1 MKKAYL
7 LLTLIS
13 LNIIIAQENKPF
25 SVFDIG
31 FYGGMNFRKIDNRG
45 GDFLVELKTN
55 LVPALTLKASVGY
68 SYTIQPYTYTVKKYS
83 ENLLIDTK
91 PVYYAEKYNLISKNY
106 DMLPIGLGIQYN
118 FSQSI
123 LSPYLSVDAVYNL
136 IDTHIET
143 SPSQTWTYNSIDEIP
158 DEFKQEQRNE
168 VLPSGSV
175 SLIAGAG
182 IVFRISSKLNLDL
195 RYMFKFDS
203 ETINTNHLIVGI
215 YF

>member
-1 MKKAYL
+1 MKKVFF

-13 LNIIIAQENKPF
+13 LNVIIAQENKPF

-31 FYGGMNFRKIDNRG
+31 FYGGMNFNKIDNRG

-55 LVPALTLKASVGY
+55 IITALTLKASLG
-68 SYTIQPYTYTVKKYS
+68 YTYTVQPYTKTVKSYS
-83 ENLLIDTK
+83 ENLFMNEKL
-91 PVYYAEKYNLISKNY
+91 YFAGKYNLISKNY

-123 LSPYLSVDAVYNL
+123 ISPYLSVDAVYNL

-143 SPSQTWTYNSIDEIP
+143 SPSQTWSYTSIDEIP
-158 DEFKQEQRNE
+158 DEFKQEQRTE
-168 VLPSGSV
+168 VLPTSST
-175 SLIAGAG
+175 SLITGAG
-182 IVFRISSKLNLDL
+182 VAIKITSKLNLDL

>member
-1 MKKAYL
+1 MKKVFFF
-7 LLTLIS
+7 LTLIS
-13 LNIIIAQENKPF
+13 LNILIAQENKPF

-31 FYGGMNFRKIDNRG
+31 FYGGMNFNKIDNRG

-55 LVPALTLKASVGY
+55 LMTDLTLKASLG
-68 SYTIQPYTYTVKKYS
+68 YTYTVEPYTKTVKVYS
-83 ENLLIDTK
+83 ESLIMNET
-91 PVYYAEKYNLISKNY
+91 VYYASKYTFKSKNY
-106 DMLPIGLGIQYN
+106 DMFPIGLGIQYN

-143 SPSQTWTYNSIDEIP
+143 SPSQTWSYSSKDEVP
-158 DEFKQEQRNE
+158 DEFKEEQRNE
-168 VLPSGSV
+168 VLPSGSA
-175 SLIAGAG
+175 SLITGAG
-182 IVFRISSKLNLDL
+182 VAIQITSKLNLDL